1 MKQPHLRQFQ
11 FRPIPKEPPLPLMGV
26 AILGLLALLDLALAH
41 AALLE
46 RL

>member
-1 MKQPHLRQFQ
+1 MTAKHLKRYQFK
-11 FRPIPKEPPLPLMGV
+11 PIPKEPPLPLMGV